1 MSDLV
6 YIHQNKCWT
15 DSKKLAKKFDKRHD
29 DVMKKIQWVVNVMQ
43 DLDFVER
50 NFEKKNGSTLGATAE
65 MEYYEL
71 TRDAFY
77 LVAME
82 LAGTESV
89 AFRIK
94 LIEEFNRMG
103 DELEMREQ
111 PTISTEDLLQR
122 AIDKIDA

>member
-15 DSKKLAKKFDKRHD
+15 DSKKLAEKFGNKHD
-29 DVMKKIQWVVNVMQ
+29 RVVNVIRRIIKDLQ
-43 DLDFVER
+43 DPEFIRR
-50 NFEKKNGSTLGATAE
+50 NFASKEINTLQGTTE
-65 MEYYEL
+65 TEYYEL

-94 LIEEFNRMG
+94 LIEEFSRMG